1 MANLLLIDFGS
12 TYTKVTAVDPINER
26 ILGVAKSFTTV
37 ETDIKQGYDRAVKE
51 LKEKIGAIDCDVKLA
66 CSSAAGGLRMVTI
79 GLVPDL
85 TVKASKLAA
94 LSAGAKVTKVF
105 AYDLSLKEAEEI
117 DGLKPDIVLL
127 TGGTDGGNKDV
138 ILHNAKVL
146 AQLDWEFPVVVA
158 GNKSV
163 SDRVVKILE
172 ESGKEA
178 LLCENVLPSLDSL
191 NIEPVRECIRNVF
204 LRRIIQAK
212 GITKMQNLLE
222 GILMPTP
229 SAVLNAARLLA
240 LGQKDEPGWGDL
252 MVVDVGGATTDVY
265 SITAGSPTQTGVIL
279 KGFPEPYAK
288 RTVEGDLGV
297 RYSARALTEAVGLEK
312 VMEYSKLTEEEVLG
326 YLERYRQNPDLLSE
340 QDEKMQAMDWAL
352 AALAVRNAVERHAGI
367 LETVYTPFGATFL
380 QSGKDLTEIKT
391 FIGTGGPVLN
401 TIDKTAALSQCLF
414 ERENPTQLKPKNPDF
429 FLDSKYILAAMG
441 LLAEKYPRAALR
453 IMKRELAQLV

>member
-1 MANLLLIDFGS
+1 M
-12 TYTKVTAVDPINER
+12 
-26 ILGVAKSFTTV
+26 
-37 ETDIKQGYDRAVKE
+37 
-51 LKEKIGAIDCDVKLA
+51 
-66 CSSAAGGLRMVTI
+66 
-79 GLVPDL
+79 
-85 TVKASKLAA
+85 
-94 LSAGAKVTKVF
+94 
-105 AYDLSLKEAEEI
+105 
-117 DGLKPDIVLL
+117 
-127 TGGTDGGNKDV
+127 
-138 ILHNAKVL
+138 
-146 AQLDWEFPVVVA
+146 
-158 GNKSV
+158 
-163 SDRVVKILE
+163 
-172 ESGKEA
+172 
-178 LLCENVLPSLDSL
+178 
-191 NIEPVRECIRNVF
+191 
-204 LRRIIQAK
+204 
-212 GITKMQNLLE
+212 
-222 GILMPTP
+222 
-229 SAVLNAARLLA
+229 
-240 LGQKDEPGWGDL
+240 
-252 MVVDVGGATTDVY
+252 
-265 SITAGSPTQTGVIL
+265 
-279 KGFPEPYAK
+279 
-288 RTVEGDLGV
+288 